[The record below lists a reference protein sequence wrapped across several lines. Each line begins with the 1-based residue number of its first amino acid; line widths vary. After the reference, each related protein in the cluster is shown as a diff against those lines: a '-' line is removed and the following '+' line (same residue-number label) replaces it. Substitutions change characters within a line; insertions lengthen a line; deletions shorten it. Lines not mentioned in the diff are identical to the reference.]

1 MTILVRRIEA
11 RARPQRVLIF
21 DGPGISVEPSTMALF
36 AERWESSLGVSIR
49 VAASD
54 GRRPRGR
61 TPAAAEGSRCRHR
74 QPRLGRSRRSASA
87 GDPDRLRRLL
97 VPADAGRALRSRPGR
112 GHAGRTLDGYRWA
125 IKYLLACCEWPVA
138 IDRYGLERDQVAEL
152 RVPDGAGPHP
162 VVVLIHGGAWKAI
175 WRKDLMA
182 EMAVDLAR
190 RGLASWNIEFR
201 RLGAGG
207 GWPTTFEDVSNAIG
221 ALQGLT
227 EQLPL
232 DSSRVVFVGHSSGG
246 HLALW
251 AAAKE
256 QAPRRPIGVVSLAG
270 ISDLVEGAR
279 RRMFGGDNTVAELL
293 GGGPDEVPERYAT
306 VSPRALLPL
315 GVPQTLVQGLDD
327 HLIDLVDQNRTHA
340 RDGAAAGDSVRLV
353 EIEGATHM
361 DLIEP
366 SSAAWATVVR
376 EIEQSFM

>member
-1 MTILVRRIEA
+1 LTILVRHIEA
-11 RARPQRVLIF
+11 RSRPHRVLIF
-21 DGPGISVEPSTMALF
+21 DGPGISIEPSTLALL
-36 AERWESSLGVSIR
+36 AERWERSLGVSIR
-49 VAASD
+49 VAAAAGGD
-54 GRRPRGR
+54 PAAELRR
-61 TPAAAEGSRCRHR
+61 AAEGVDAAIVN
-74 QPRLGRSRRSASA
+74 PGSADLVETLPPAILTAFVGLSLPA
-87 GDPDRLRRLL
+87 APAAHFDRGP
-97 VPADAGRALRSRPGR
+97 VEDI
-112 GHAGRTLDGYRWA
+112 AGRTLDGYRWA

-138 IDRYGLERDQVAEL
+138 LYRYGLERDQVAEL

-256 QAPRRPIGVVSLAG
+256 QTPRRPIGVVSLAG

-376 EIEQSFM
+376 EIEQSFT